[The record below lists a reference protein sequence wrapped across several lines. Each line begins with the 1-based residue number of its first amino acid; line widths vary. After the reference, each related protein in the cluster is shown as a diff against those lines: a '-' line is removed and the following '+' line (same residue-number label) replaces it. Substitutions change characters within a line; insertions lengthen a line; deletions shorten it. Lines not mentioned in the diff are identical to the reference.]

1 MIIVIDGPAGSGKSS
16 TAKEIA
22 KRLNLQ
28 FLDSGALYRAL
39 TVIWIEAGEPDLQS
53 FFKMLNKVDLNTRY
67 INQVFNVS
75 YNGKDIT
82 EDIRSQEVASHVS
95 NIAKESAVRAYVNN
109 YMRELVKNGVYIADG
124 RDLGTAVFPEADL
137 KFYMKASLEERAK
150 RRFKEMRQLKTG
162 LTLNDVKLNLQQRDF
177 TDSNRMSDPLKKAD
191 DAVVIDTTR
200 KTFEEQ
206 IQEMIRIIEN
216 KLKL

>member
-124 RDLGTAVFPEADL
+124 RDLGTAVFPKADL

-150 RRFKEMRQLKTG
+150 RRFKEMKQLKTG